1 MRSLKRAVSVL
12 FSLTAVLSLSV
23 FLACGGGGGGSTPA
37 PLIPPTIGTQP
48 ANQSV
53 LEGATATFSVT
64 ANGSAPLTY
73 QWKKGGTAISG
84 ATAASYT
91 TSATVLA
98 DSGSS
103 FTVTVSNA
111 AGSVT
116 SNAATLTVNPAPPT
130 ITTQPVNVT
139 VTAGATASFSVAATG
154 TAPLTYQW
162 KKGGT
167 AISGATS
174 ASYTTAA
181 TTLADNGSSFTV
193 SVTNAQGTATSN
205 AAVLTVQAPPVFT
218 TQPVGS
224 TTVTAGAAVTFTAA
238 ATGNPAPTF
247 QWFKGA
253 TLLTGQTAATLTIAS
268 ATLADAG
275 SYTVVATNSL
285 GSATSSAA
293 VLVVNQAPVFTTQP
307 ASQTVVAPASVTF
320 TAAAS
325 GFPAPTYQWQK
336 GGAAIAGAT
345 SATYT
350 IATTSLA
357 DAATYTCVAT
367 NSLGSATSNGAVLTV
382 QVPPAITTQPVGTTV
397 TAGASVSFT
406 VVATGTPAPTY
417 QWQKSGVN
425 IAGATSAT
433 YTIASATLADAGAYT
448 VVVTNPAG
456 TVTSSAAALTVNA
469 PPVITAQPANQSVV
483 VGQTAT
489 FSVTATGNPAP
500 TYQWR
505 KGGVAIA
512 GATSASYTT
521 PVTAIGDDGST
532 FDVVVS
538 NSLGSV
544 TSTIATLAVAPAP
557 VAPTITTQPTSQT
570 VAAGASVTFSVV
582 ATGTPSPTF
591 QWKKNGASIAGAT
604 GSSYT
609 IPAVVSTDA
618 GSYTVVVTN
627 SQGSIT
633 SSAAALDVL
642 YKPVITT
649 QPASQTVGQG
659 SNVTFSVVANGN
671 PAPTYQWQFNGTPI
685 GGATSSSY
693 TINSVGAGNA
703 GSYDVVVTNSQGSVT
718 SNAATLTVTL
728 NHAVSGRVTLVNS
741 GSGVAGVTVS
751 INTTPSATTAI
762 TDGSGNFTLTNI
774 PDGAY
779 TVTPSL
785 SGASAMFFPATSSVT
800 VSGADVTNVQFQA
813 AVGYNVSG
821 TVAYAGSKTGRIFLR
836 LDNGYGDN
844 NPGVSISAAGAFTI
858 RGASPGT
865 YTLKAWMDT
874 VGQTIPNAS
883 NPTGTTLNVT
893 VTSGNVTGVSLTL
906 TDPAAVSLTG
916 TAGPTLNGVAP
927 MNGGAFVSWSP
938 LVDAQSIEK
947 ADSYLIEWSTS
958 NTFASITGN
967 TTVPAMGDN
976 NPIYFTTAPLTNGTS
991 YYFRMYGKAGA
1002 TTSNASNTFGPVVP
1016 AVGSGGSTV
1025 SGTVTFPGTATGP
1038 LYVGVFDESAGRPYA
1053 VRIANPVSPQAFS
1066 IPGVPNG
1073 TFFFFGIIDQNND
1086 GLIDAGDISNT
1097 NSNISSLITVSGN
1110 LSGQSLALSNAGA
1123 IATVSTSHQK
1133 YTGAGGSGETYGLNF
1148 SVDQNTQ
1155 LPVNVAIQLGSAVLD
1170 VGKPVTS
1177 SGYWYWTNLGS
1188 LRPVVGDA
1196 YTVIV
1201 GYGNGT
1207 SENLT
1212 VTVSAVLDTFP
1223 TNLAPV
1229 TGAAAGTTPT
1239 FTWSAPSPAPSFP
1252 YTYSFWMQQQNAG
1265 QIWSYPSNGDMP
1277 SSQLS
1282 LVYNVDGSASQP
1294 ALTSGLTY
1302 VWSISLMDAN
1312 GNSAQQTVEYK
1323 P

>member
-1 MRSLKRAVSVL
+1 MRSLKRVVSVL
-12 FSLTAVLSLSV
+12 FSLTAVLSLSLL
-23 FLACGGGGGGSTPA
+23 FACGGGGGGSAPA

-48 ANQSV
+48 ANQTV
-53 LEGATATFSVT
+53 LEGATASFTVT
-64 ANGSAPLTY
+64 ASGTAPLTY

-84 ATAASYT
+84 ATSASYT

-130 ITTQPVNVT
+130 ITTQPANVT

-167 AISGATS
+167 AITGATS

-181 TTLADNGSSFTV
+181 TTLADNGASFTV
-193 SVTNAQGTATSN
+193 TVTNAQGSATSA

-253 TLLTGQTAATLTIAS
+253 TLLTGQTAATLTIPS

-293 VLVVNQAPVFTTQP
+293 VLIVNQAPVFTTQP

-505 KGGVAIA
+505 KGGAPIA

-521 PVTAIGDDGST
+521 PVTVIGDDGST
-532 FDVVVS
+532 FDVVVT
-538 NSLGSV
+538 NSLGTV
-544 TSTIATLAVAPAP
+544 TSGPATLTVNPAP
-557 VAPTITTQPTSQT
+557 VAPTITTQPASQT
-570 VAAGASVTFSVV
+570 VAAGTSVTFSVV
-582 ATGTPSPTF
+582 ATGTPSPTY
-591 QWKKNGASIAGAT
+591 QWKKDGANIAGAT

-609 IPAVVSTDA
+609 IPAVLSTDA

-627 SQGSIT
+627 SQGTLT
-633 SSAAALDVL
+633 SSAATLSVL

-649 QPASQTVGQG
+649 QPTSQTVSQG
-659 SNVTFSVVANGN
+659 TNVTFSVAANGN
-671 PAPTYQWQFNGTPI
+671 PAPAYQWQFNGVDI
-685 GGATSSSY
+685 GGATSATY

-703 GSYDVVVTNSQGSVT
+703 GSYAVVLTNSQGSTVSDT
-718 SNAATLTVTL
+718 ATLTVTL
-728 NHAVSGRVTLVNS
+728 NHAVSGRVTLVN
-741 GSGVAGVTVS
+741 GGNGVSGVTLS
-751 INTTPSATTAI
+751 INTTPATTAT
-762 TDGSGNFTLTNI
+762 TDGTGNFTLGNI
-774 PDGAY
+774 PDGTY

-785 SGASAMFFPATSSVT
+785 TGASALFYPATQSVT
-800 VSGADVTNVQFQA
+800 VAGADVTNVQFQA
-813 AVGYNVSG
+813 AVAYSVSG
-821 TVAYAGSKTGRIFLR
+821 TVSYAGSKTGRIFLR
-836 LDNGYGDN
+836 LENGYGN
-844 NPGVSISAAGAFTI
+844 APGVSIPSAGAYTI
-858 RGASPGT
+858 RGVTPGT
-865 YTLKAWMDT
+865 YTLYAWMDT
-874 VGQTIPNAS
+874 VGQVIPNAA
-883 NPTGTTLNVT
+883 NPVGSTLNVS
-893 VTSGNVTGVSLTL
+893 VTSAGVSGVNVTL
-906 TDPAAVSLTG
+906 TDPAPISLTG

-938 LVDAQSIEK
+938 LLDAQSIEK
-947 ADSYLIEWSTS
+947 ADSYRIEWSTS
-958 NTFASITGN
+958 NTFATITGSA
-967 TTVPAMGDN
+967 TVPAMGDN
-976 NPIYFTTAPLTNGTS
+976 NPIYFTTAALSNGTT
-991 YYFRMYGKAGA
+991 YYFRMYGKAGG
-1002 TTSNASNTFGPVVP
+1002 TTSNASATATVVP
-1016 AVGSGGSTV
+1016 AAGTGGSTV

-1053 VRIANPVSPQAFS
+1053 VKIANPVSPQAFS

-1097 NSNISSLITVSGN
+1097 NSNISSSLTVTGN
-1110 LSGQSLALSNAGA
+1110 LSGQNLTLSNAGA
-1123 IATVSTSHQK
+1123 IATVSTQHQK
-1133 YTGAGGSGETYGLNF
+1133 YTGAGGTSENYGLDF
-1148 SVDQNTQ
+1148 DVDQNTKR
-1155 LPVNVAIQLGSAVLD
+1155 PVNVALVLGSSVLD
-1170 VGKPVTS
+1170 VAKPVTD
-1177 SGYWYWTNLGS
+1177 SGYWFWTNLGS
-1188 LRPVVGDA
+1188 LRPTVGDA
-1196 YTVIV
+1196 YTVRV
-1201 GYGNGT
+1201 EYSDAT
-1207 SENLT
+1207 SEDLT
-1212 VTVSAVLDTFP
+1212 VTVSAVLDAFP

-1252 YTYSFWMQQQNAG
+1252 YTYSFWMQQWNG
-1265 QIWSYPSNGDMP
+1265 PQIWQYPSDGDML

-1282 LVYNVDGSASQP
+1282 LVYNVDGTASQP
-1294 ALTSGLTY
+1294 TLTVGTTY